1 MSASSPI
8 EEDRNLFAQQRKNR
22 RRSAIL
28 VWAFIL
34 FFAWLGFGGDWVF
47 HELTLN
53 APEGAYR
60 HGFPFIGIVMFA
72 SGYGLVAYIQKTG
85 PDKVLWSTGAW
96 MMGSPETPE
105 LKQLDNV
112 VEEMAIAAGLPKP
125 TIWVIEDPDP
135 NAFATG
141 MEPGRAHIAVT
152 TGLLRLCNRDELQA
166 VIGHEMGHVKNLD
179 MQLMTLV
186 AGLVGAVALISDGL
200 GRGLRQGVGIGS
212 GDGGGISLGGG
223 GRKSKDL
230 GPLVIVIIVLW
241 LVSWLLAPL
250 ITRLMALGISRGRE
264 YLADAMSA
272 QFTRNPL
279 ALASALQKIEG
290 ANAPTTSIK
299 GGVAH
304 LCIADPLGRRVT
316 NLEGFAGDLLATH
329 PPMALR
335 IAKLKAMGYQA
346 QKAAGNFQPS

>member
-1 MSASSPI
+1 MPASTPV

-72 SGYGLVAYIQKTG
+72 IGYGLVAYIQKTG
-85 PDKVLWSTGAW
+85 PDKVLWSAGAW
-96 MMGSPETPE
+96 MMGHPETAE
-105 LKQLDNV
+105 QKQLDNV

-152 TGLLRLCNRDELQA
+152 TGLLRLCNRDEIQA

-200 GRGLRQGVGIGS
+200 GRGLRRGVGIGR
-212 GDGGGISLGGG
+212 GDGGGISLGG

-290 ANAPTTSIK
+290 ANEPTTSIK

-316 NLEGFAGDLLATH
+316 NLEGVAGDLLATH
-329 PPMALR
+329 PPMAMR